1 MSSCLGLY
9 IEEHLIKYAKVSKV
23 HEDLKVET
31 FGVMFY
37 ENISNAINQIIE
49 ETYSQKT
56 PISLNLSGEKYNYFD
71 MFSLLTK
78 KDLEKAIQTEFDTYC
93 SEKGYNSNV
102 FETRYAIADH
112 QLDKDKIKVILI
124 SESKI
129 GINRRIQQ
137 MEKYK
142 LTNIIPVPMSIPN
155 LIEPEKDENYVI
167 VNIEEKTTITTV
179 IDNQIIKAD
188 LLEEGSSDFL
198 SKINLKENSYAKAY
212 EICKNTTIYTSEG
225 KELQDVDVSYLEDI
239 MPTLYEIA
247 IKTQKIVEESTE
259 KISKVYLTGT
269 GSLINNIDLY
279 FQEYISETDCQIL
292 KPYFIENTRD
302 VNIKDYIEV
311 NSAISLAIMGLGEG
325 IEGIN
330 FKKTSLIE
338 NLPDWMTKEIG
349 GTKEKKGNINKKGI
363 LNWDL
368 GKKLDK
374 IEVNLVRG
382 IGFIL
387 MIILIYNIFSILIV
401 KQINK
406 KDEEVNKSISDT
418 NQQIALV
425 NKDNEKIKT
434 KTNEYTN
441 LIRSIQDANER
452 LALRNRTRNAI
463 PNLLNQIMSIIPE
476 NVQLTS
482 IENIN
487 DTHIII
493 NAKSNKYEQLGYLKA
508 KIKTDVILTNVTSTA
523 GQKEQEVVL
532 VKIEG
537 DLP

>member
-349 GTKEKKGNINKKGI
+349 ETKEKKGNINKKGI

-406 KDEEVNKSISDT
+406 KDEEVNKSISNT

-441 LIRSIQDANER
+441 LIRSIQDAKET

>member
-1 MSSCLGLY
+1 
-9 IEEHLIKYAKVSKV
+9 
-23 HEDLKVET
+23 
-31 FGVMFY
+31 
-37 ENISNAINQIIE
+37 
-49 ETYSQKT
+49 
-56 PISLNLSGEKYNYFD
+56 

-406 KDEEVNKSISDT
+406 KDEEVNKSISNT

-441 LIRSIQDANER
+441 LIRSIQDAKER

>member
-349 GTKEKKGNINKKGI
+349 ETKEKKGNINKKGI

-406 KDEEVNKSISDT
+406 KDEEVNKSISNT

-441 LIRSIQDANER
+441 LIRSIQDANET

>member
-247 IKTQKIVEESTE
+247 IKTQKIVKESTE

-279 FQEYISETDCQIL
+279 FQEYISEIDCQIL

-349 GTKEKKGNINKKGI
+349 ETKEKKGNINKKGI

-406 KDEEVNKSISDT
+406 KDEEVNKSISNT

-441 LIRSIQDANER
+441 LIRSIQDAKET

>member
-247 IKTQKIVEESTE
+247 IKTQKIVEESAE

-330 FKKTSLIE
+330 FKKASLIE

-349 GTKEKKGNINKKGI
+349 ETKEKKGNINKKGI

-406 KDEEVNKSISDT
+406 KDEEVNKSISNT

-441 LIRSIQDANER
+441 LIRSIQDAKER